1 MIGPIITVEN
11 VTKNYTTGTTITQVI
26 RGINIS
32 ISQGEFVIIFGP
44 SGSGK
49 STLLNIINGLEI
61 PTSGKITV
69 DGLDISKLNPQQ
81 KAEFHRQKIGMVFQ
95 AYNLIPSLTVL
106 QNITL
111 PLIFAKINKTE
122 RTRLAMTMLKDFDLE
137 KLAHR
142 LPTEISGGQMQRVG
156 IMRAL
161 IGKPPIIVADEPTG
175 NLDSVASKTVMGLFT
190 DLNQKYQN
198 TLVVVTHDPNLFVY
212 ADRIIHILDGQ
223 VVRETIRQRHASTE
237 VKKVVFDT
245 VFKNETNPEKQRLL
259 TILTIMLTRQQLV
272 SFDRY
277 EIDKTIDL
285 MSQRLA
291 NQIDTDRFYHQLDLS
306 QTHGGAGLYQPTAKY
321 IAESFDNLLKVIK

>member
-1 MIGPIITVEN
+1 MIRPIITVEN

-142 LPTEISGGQMQRVG
+142 LPTEISGGYG
-156 IMRAL
+156 I
-161 IGKPPIIVADEPTG
+161 I
-175 NLDSVASKTVMGLFT
+175 
-190 DLNQKYQN
+190 Y
-198 TLVVVTHDPNLFVY
+198 
-212 ADRIIHILDGQ
+212 
-223 VVRETIRQRHASTE
+223 
-237 VKKVVFDT
+237 
-245 VFKNETNPEKQRLL
+245 
-259 TILTIMLTRQQLV
+259 
-272 SFDRY
+272 
-277 EIDKTIDL
+277 
-285 MSQRLA
+285 
-291 NQIDTDRFYHQLDLS
+291 
-306 QTHGGAGLYQPTAKY
+306 
-321 IAESFDNLLKVIK
+321 